1 MEKIFA
7 HNKTNRAMAETP
19 APTNTSYFNTLFY
32 YNPGQG
38 TSSGGSIDTA
48 ALLNYPLAQGLEN
61 FPQGIQS
68 AGEIQFSS
76 DTSSNNTLANV
87 YDIQFMNKA
96 QLMTDVCGG
105 ILVTPSL
112 TFPNGGGTQTVAY
125 IPSTA
130 AYGLLDGSNNWTG
143 QNTFNGKTTLGIT
156 DVDDQ
161 MTVNSAFT
169 AASSSSCTFLS
180 AVAFQGANNFYN
192 AVSNF
197 DLLPTTDVTNYSTA
211 TAQNLIT
218 KGYTDA
224 TFARLNTNNIFGPYS
239 NTFQGDIYCGK
250 IYTSS
255 QTVDTFTVLTS
266 ANINAPTIDGV
277 LTLGTGTQQFVQGGT
292 ADTYLSS
299 MPNTGDTFIFS
310 IGGVNILRIDNGG
323 LYVHGVVS
331 QTQANIPTTQVATTT
346 TTTTTNS
353 IVQTSD
359 DVIINGVSWSD
370 TIRTLNE
377 LKETVKGFADVKAKT
392 DFMHQYF
399 FRNS

>member
-1 MEKIFA
+1 
-7 HNKTNRAMAETP
+7 MAETP
-19 APTNTSYFNTLFY
+19 PPSNSSYFNTLFY

-38 TSSGGSIDTA
+38 TSSGGSVDTA
-48 ALLNYPLAQGLEN
+48 ALLNYPTAQGLES
-61 FPQGIQS
+61 FPQGIQT

-76 DTSSNNTLANV
+76 DTSANNTVANV
-87 YDIQFMNKA
+87 YDIQFMNKS
-96 QLMTDVCGG
+96 QLISDVSGS

-143 QNTFNGKTTLGIT
+143 QNTFNSNTTLGIT
-156 DVDDQ
+156 DVNGQ
-161 MTVNSAFT
+161 MTVNAAFT
-169 AASSSSCTFLS
+169 AAAGSSCTFLS

-192 AVSNF
+192 EVSNF

-224 TFARLNTNNIFGPYS
+224 TFARLNTNNIFGPYT

-255 QTVDTFTVLTS
+255 QTVDTFTVLES
-266 ANINAPTIDGV
+266 ATINAPTIDGT
-277 LTLGTGTQQFVQGGT
+277 LTLGTGTQQLVQGGT
-292 ADTYLSS
+292 GDTYLSS
-299 MPNTGDTFIFS
+299 MPNTGDIFIFS

-346 TTTTTNS
+346 PSTTS
-353 IVQTSD
+353 IVETAD
-359 DVIINGVSWSD
+359 DVVINGVSWNQTLS
-370 TIRTLNE
+370 TLNE
-377 LKETVKGFADVKAKT
+377 LKQTVANLQSLDADTKSKT
-392 DFMHQYF
+392 DFMYKLF
-399 FRNS
+399 FRNQ